1 MRRDT
6 GRRSWVSLLF
16 PALLLLTACAQPT
29 STAGEAIRIGVIV
42 PQTSGM
48 PGAARAVV
56 EGAELAVAEINADRG
71 IHGRRLALVT
81 ADDHGIPEDA
91 ARLVGELAAQGVVGI
106 VGPLTD
112 ATAIAAAPAAER
124 RRVVL
129 ITPGA
134 TAPLPYG
141 GHYVFRTALPARTQ
155 AQALAAY
162 LVEQLRV
169 RRVAV
174 VHDSN
179 DYGTM
184 VALAFDEAAR
194 AKGATITGRRLFRDG
209 EKDFARHVQG
219 AINDRAQAVFLA
231 AYPDEGVLFLR
242 QARAVTSGLLI
253 AGSDALYTEDTA
265 TWAGAAAND
274 LYVPA
279 GFVPETPLP
288 IVRAFV
294 ASYHER
300 HGRIPDQFAAQAYD
314 AVRVLAFALRRAGPD
329 REKVRDVVGTL
340 RRFPAVTGELSFD
353 RWGDPVRD
361 VIITRISGGR
371 FITVGH

>member
-1 MRRDT
+1 MRPDT
-6 GRRSWVSLLF
+6 GRRSWISLLF
-16 PALLLLTACAQPT
+16 AALFLFTACTQSAT
-29 STAGEAIRIGVIV
+29 TAGEAITIGVIA
-42 PQTSGM
+42 PQTSGL
-48 PGAARAVV
+48 PGPARAVV

-71 IHGRRLALVT
+71 IGGRRLALLV

-91 ARLVGELAAQGVVGI
+91 ARLVAELAGQGVVGI

-112 ATAIAAAPAAER
+112 GTAIAAAPAAER
-124 RRVVL
+124 GRVVL

-141 GHYVFRTALPARTQ
+141 GHYVFRTALPARAQ
-155 AQALAAY
+155 AQAMAAF
-162 LVEQLRV
+162 LVDQLRV
-169 RRVAV
+169 RRIAV

-184 VALAFDEAAR
+184 VALAFEEAAR

-209 EKDFARHVQG
+209 ERDFGRHVQG
-219 AINDRAQAVFLA
+219 AVNDRAQAVFLA
-231 AYPDEGVLFLR
+231 AYPDEGALFLR
-242 QARAVTSGLLI
+242 QARAVAGGLLI

-265 TWAGAAAND
+265 TWGGAAAND

-279 GFVPETPLP
+279 GFTPEVPLP

-294 ASYHER
+294 AGFRER
-300 HGRIPDQFAAQAYD
+300 YGRTPDQSAAQAYD
-314 AVRVLAFALRRAGPD
+314 AIRILTFALRRGGPD
-329 REKVRDVVGTL
+329 RGKVRDIVAGL

-371 FITVGH
+371 FIMVGH

>member
-16 PALLLLTACAQPT
+16 PALLLTACAQSA
-29 STAGEAIRIGVIV
+29 STAGEAISIGVIV
-42 PQTSGM
+42 PQTSGL

-56 EGAELAVAEINADRG
+56 EGTELAVAEINADRG

-91 ARLVGELAAQGVVGI
+91 ARLVGELAAQGAVGI
-106 VGPLTD
+106 VGPLID

-124 RRVVL
+124 SRVVL

-141 GHYVFRTALPARTQ
+141 GHYVFRTALPARSQ
-155 AQALAAY
+155 AEAMAAY
-162 LVEQLRV
+162 LVAQLRV
-169 RRVAV
+169 RRIAV

-179 DYGTM
+179 DYGTL
-184 VALAFDEAAR
+184 VALAFEEAAR
-194 AKGATITGRRLFRDG
+194 AKGATITGRRLFRNG
-209 EKDFARHVQG
+209 ENDFARHVQG

-231 AYPDEGVLFLR
+231 AYPDEGALFLR
-242 QARAVTSGLLI
+242 HARAVSSGLLL
-253 AGSDALYTEDTA
+253 AGSDAFYTEDTA
-265 TWAGAAAND
+265 AWAGAAANG

-294 ASYHER
+294 ASYR
-300 HGRIPDQFAAQAYD
+300 DRYGRTPDQFAAQAYD
-314 AVRVLAFALRRAGPD
+314 AVRILAFALRRAGTD
-329 REKVRDVVGTL
+329 REKVRDVVATL

-353 RWGDPVRD
+353 RWGDPGRD